1 MLKIFALAAFSA
13 ISLSLPSFAQ
23 QFSLDSVR
31 AGGVP
36 AAGAPAP
43 VPAVP
48 QAAAEPKEW
57 TIIYY
62 STTKDF
68 KLRPSF
74 LIQMLDLKLAGSSDK
89 VNVVVEGSLVA
100 QAEDGSISTPTLRM
114 AIGDKPWSLEKARAV
129 FSEGLDMKTR
139 FVKESALREFS
150 DDIVSRETGVDTGDW
165 RHVAEFARWAKANYP
180 AKRYAFLIFGHGN
193 GIVDAKKNADKGT
206 LADEDTKNYVT
217 IPEMRLMMAEAGKVD
232 VFLMQSCLM
241 QMAEVVWQVKDYTD
255 VVVGSSEFLWSNG
268 FFTPAL
274 LKALNENPQFSS
286 LDVGDLMAES
296 YVATLP
302 GDKTGHVSV
311 IPTAALPRFAEKLD
325 SWAEAVMKANGRD
338 AAIKALFKTVRFD
351 SFGLVTQST
360 AASVAFSISG
370 DLYDFVR
377 LTVENTPQE
386 TEDQLKVAETG
397 RALMDD
403 IEKSLVYKYYY
414 KGATL
419 TGFDYS
425 VPRGIAIHVP
435 PRKILT
441 GSVDG
446 LYSQIMQTNYWDL
459 PFARETRWGA
469 FLNWIYRGK

>member
-1 MLKIFALAAFSA
+1 MTKSLLLTMFSV
-13 ISLSLPSFAQ
+13 LSFCAPSFARP
-23 QFSLDSVR
+23 FSLDSVR
-31 AGGVP
+31 AGEV
-36 AAGAPAP
+36 ASAELP
-43 VPAVP
+43 VMP
-48 QAAAEPKEW
+48 QAAVPAQAEPKEW

-74 LIQMLDLKLAGSSDK
+74 LIQMLDLKLAGSSGK
-89 VNVVVEGSLVA
+89 VNVVVEGSVVA

-114 AIGDKPWSLEKARAV
+114 AIGGEPWSLEKAVTV
-129 FSEGLDMKTR
+129 FNEGMDLKTR

-150 DDIVSRETGVDTGDW
+150 GDIVSRETGVDTGDW

-193 GIVDAKKNADKGT
+193 GIVDAKKTAEKGT

-217 IPEMRLMMAEAGKVD
+217 IPEMRLMMAEIGKVD

-274 LKALNENPQFSS
+274 LKALNENPQFPS
-286 LDVGDLMAES
+286 LAVGDLMAES

-302 GDKTGHVSV
+302 QDKTGHVSV

-325 SWAEAVMKANGRD
+325 AWADAVMKADGRD
-338 AAIKALFKTVRFD
+338 AAMKARHKTVRFD
-351 SFGLVTQST
+351 SFGLVTLST
-360 AASVAFSISG
+360 AQSVNYSISG

-377 LTVENTPQE
+377 LTTENIPRE
-386 TEDQLKVAETG
+386 TEEQLKAAEAG
-397 RALMDD
+397 RALMED

-414 KGATL
+414 KGATV

-446 LYSQIMQTNYWDL
+446 MYSQIMQTNYWDL